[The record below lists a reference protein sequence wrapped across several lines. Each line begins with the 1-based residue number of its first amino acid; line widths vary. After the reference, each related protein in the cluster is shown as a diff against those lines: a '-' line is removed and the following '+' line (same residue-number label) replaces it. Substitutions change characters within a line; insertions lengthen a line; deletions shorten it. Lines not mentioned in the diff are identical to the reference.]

1 MKGSEYKFGSTKNPY
16 GLKGDRLVH
25 VDEVENGLNCGCIC
39 PTCKCALIAKQ
50 GEIRIHHFAHQCD
63 DDSCLHLQETYFM
76 RALEILEQAQY
87 IKLPHYYSIE
97 SQTVKLKNIRA
108 NRYSD
113 NIKILPEIIAETEEG
128 MEIHL
133 RYKRIKGRG
142 RRMIGNEF
150 PCLELNAEQITLE
163 NLQDFLLNSTDDKK
177 WLANPFYDNIIEQI
191 ELDEFSQNDNKQNQY
206 WGPTGNEIFATDFV
220 ESNYPPIINTTSNN
234 QYLESGTIEQKRI
247 KLLLQE
253 NEYIGKGVG
262 YCDNCAFKTTCKY
275 LVETFQENGRYYMI
289 CNNLDNYMAE
299 YFKGKY
305 LDFKPL
311 DNYDVIEQYEAK
323 LSIDKHFTKETIII
337 SYTKLSKNII
347 VLHYDDSYTFY
358 VTNVSFLHS
367 KYHFSHEKTFNN
379 IDKAEKYIEWLK
391 KVLT

>member
-1 MKGSEYKFGSTKNPY
+1 
-16 GLKGDRLVH
+16 
-25 VDEVENGLNCGCIC
+25 
-39 PTCKCALIAKQ
+39 
-50 GEIRIHHFAHQCD
+50 
-63 DDSCLHLQETYFM
+63 
-76 RALEILEQAQY
+76 
-87 IKLPHYYSIE
+87 
-97 SQTVKLKNIRA
+97 
-108 NRYSD
+108 
-113 NIKILPEIIAETEEG
+113 
-128 MEIHL
+128 
-133 RYKRIKGRG
+133 
-142 RRMIGNEF
+142 
-150 PCLELNAEQITLE
+150 
-163 NLQDFLLNSTDDKK
+163 
-177 WLANPFYDNIIEQI
+177 
-191 ELDEFSQNDNKQNQY
+191 
-206 WGPTGNEIFATDFV
+206 
-220 ESNYPPIINTTSNN
+220 
-234 QYLESGTIEQKRI
+234 
-247 KLLLQE
+247 
-253 NEYIGKGVG
+253 
-262 YCDNCAFKTTCKY
+262 
-275 LVETFQENGRYYMI
+275 MI